1 LFQNDKKN
9 IATREASGQIMNI
22 ISEKVHYFVGGSADL
37 GPSNKTILSNRGHY
51 SIENHGGHN
60 FHFGVREHA
69 MGAIT
74 NGMALHGGIMP
85 YAATFLI
92 FSDYMRPPMRLAA
105 LMKLGVIYVFTHDSI
120 GLGEDGPTHQPVE
133 QLLSLRAIPNMVVV
147 RPADAIETIG
157 AWKIAIQRRDGPTA
171 LALSRQNL
179 PILDRDDDVSTD
191 DVNRGGYVLSKGG
204 EEPDVVLIGTGS
216 EVQFAMEARNILS
229 EEGIMARVVSI
240 PSWELFDQQP
250 ETYRNSVLPVDVSA
264 RVSIEAA
271 TTMGW
276 ERYVGEKGISI
287 GVPHFGSSAP
297 YMQLYEAF
305 GITADRVAEEARR
318 LVSRG

>member
-1 LFQNDKKN
+1 
-9 IATREASGQIMNI
+9 
-22 ISEKVHYFVGGSADL
+22 
-37 GPSNKTILSNRGHY
+37 
-51 SIENHGGHN
+51 
-60 FHFGVREHA
+60 
-69 MGAIT
+69 
-74 NGMALHGGIMP
+74 MP